1 MGRAIGGSAEKA
13 RVIAAAQGVGDI
25 DGHALAGFIDAEGSF
40 SIRSN
45 NAGRSWVC
53 GMTLVQRADDADVL
67 ADIVRVTGIGR
78 LHFNPAYRTSR
89 PQVIWSVGSKLECR
103 ELGRLLRRY
112 PLRGRKRREF
122 EIWARAVERWTESL
136 HGSPGR
142 VPHAL
147 MGSYAS
153 EIRRLRRYVD
163 FQDATGRDHDVVSE
177 SIGDLRAYLGGFF
190 SGEGSF
196 RLAGSASATINLRA
210 DDIDLLR
217 TFSQTFNL
225 GRVTVSRSA
234 GRNPTARWTICR
246 KADLPRAISLLSAAV
261 LRGRKRREFEAW
273 RLGAEQIARGPERDH
288 TVVQNAAA
296 ALASAR
302 AYVAR
307 GAALPASRDATAAYS
322 DVLRAFAAEVT
333 DGPLTC
339 SAYDE
344 ARKGH
349 PDWPTRNTIALAFR
363 TWDAGLRAVGLGSR
377 ASSWARARGR

>member
-13 RVIAAAQGVGDI
+13 RVIAAAQGVDDI
-25 DGHALAGFIDAEGSF
+25 DGHALAGLIDAEGSF
-40 SIRSN
+40 SVRSN
-45 NAGRSWVC
+45 NGGRSWVC

-103 ELGRLLRRY
+103 ELGQLLRRY

-122 EIWARAVERWTESL
+122 EIWARAAERWTESL

-142 VPHAL
+142 TAHAL

-163 FQDATGRDHDVVSE
+163 FQDATGRDQDVVSE

-196 RLAGSASATINLRA
+196 RLAGTASATINLRA

-217 TFSQTFNL
+217 SFSQTFNL

-246 KADLPRAISLLSAAV
+246 KAELPRAISLLSAAV

-273 RLGAEQIARGPERDH
+273 RLGAEQIARGRERDH
-288 TVVQNAAA
+288 AVVESAAV

-322 DVLRAFAAEVT
+322 DVLRAFAAEVI
-333 DGPLTC
+333 DRPLTC
-339 SAYDE
+339 SAYAE
-344 ARKGH
+344 ARRRH
-349 PDWPTRNTIALAFR
+349 PEWPTRNTIALAFG